1 MIENKLGRKGPIPEG
16 SQDWNSNGTGL
27 EAGADA
33 EHAAYWI
40 ASHGLLIL
48 LACFFP
54 CFLFSFF
61 PFLFSFLFS
70 FIFLSFFL
78 LFFKFYV
85 CIFYLC
91 VRYMQYSTCVYTC
104 PQVYMDNLLLL
115 RTPGDKQVTSKPP
128 RSSCLRNTV
137 ITDIL
142 INMWLFNGRLG
153 DSNSGSC
160 VCAASTTE
168 PSPRLQTGSFLI
180 CYFYGIPER

>member
-1 MIENKLGRKGPIPEG
+1 MAWHLKQGVISNRNFRTKEFKLSLAYSILNQQVSFLLTQRK
-16 SQDWNSNGTGL
+16 SSVNR
-27 EAGADA
+27 
-33 EHAAYWI
+33 
-40 ASHGLLIL
+40 
-48 LACFFP
+48 
-54 CFLFSFF
+54 FLFFFFLSFLF
-61 PFLFSFLFS
+61 FFSFLFS